1 MTLSPPEIRTLV
13 ALSLLKICLGKY
25 TQNFKPHVCMS
36 FEPAI
41 EGPIALT
48 GLLK

>member
-13 ALSLLKICLGKY
+13 ALSLLEVCLGKY
-25 TQNFKPHVCMS
+25 TQNINSYVHMS

-41 EGPIALT
+41 EGLSTHRIV
-48 GLLK
+48 